1 MDGGSADHAGAF
13 ICRRAGDPALTL
25 ALVARI
31 AGPYSALVRALA
43 GSPNYKLPP
52 APLHKTKK
60 WPVPRDRP
68 SGDSKRVLG
77 E

>member
-13 ICRRAGDPALTL
+13 ICRRAGDPAL
-25 ALVARI
+25 ALVART
-31 AGPYSALVRALA
+31 AGSYSALVRALA
-43 GSPNYKLPP
+43 GLPNYKLPP